1 MKVLNFIHRVTK
13 NHYIIIGL
21 AFLIG
26 LVFPASVV
34 WAAPYTTLLLMAI
47 FFLSSLKIDLKN
59 IFQQL
64 EERKPTILII
74 TVFMLLVLPLLVYYL
89 FSFFSPTLAVAF
101 LILAAMP
108 IGMTAPLLVEISG
121 GKPSLALIL
130 TIVTSLLA
138 PFTVPLII
146 TTLAGASVS
155 VGFWSMFKLLAVIIY
170 IPFFAAQFCKKIGQ
184 KKIDKVSGFFES
196 ISTVLLGILIMII
209 IAKQS
214 EIIIGNFSYLYVGLL
229 FLFFIFLHLVGYFL
243 IPWLSKINKLT
254 VSVCVTY
261 FNFTLAIEVAD
272 KFFTDPNVIS
282 LVVLSVIPW
291 AVMFIP
297 FKRIVARK
305 NK

>member
-1 MKVLNFIHRVTK
+1 VKILSFIHRITK

-26 LVFPASVV
+26 LVFPSNVI
-34 WAAPYTTLLLMAI
+34 WAAPYTTSLLMGI

-64 EERKPTILII
+64 EDRKATILII
-74 TVFMLLVLPLLVYYL
+74 TVFMLLVLPLLVHYL
-89 FSFFSPTLAVAF
+89 FSFFSPALAVAF

-130 TIVTSLLA
+130 TVSTSLIA

-146 TTLAGASVS
+146 TTLAGTSVS
-155 VGFWSMFKLLAVIIY
+155 VSFWSMFELLAIIIY
-170 IPFFAAQFCKKIGQ
+170 IPFFVAILCKEICQ
-184 KKIDKVSGFFES
+184 KKINKISGSFES
-196 ISTVLLGILIMII
+196 ISTILLGILITII

-254 VSVCVTY
+254 ISVCVTY

-272 KFFTDPNVIS
+272 QFFTDPSVIS

-305 NK
+305 K

>member
-1 MKVLNFIHRVTK
+1 MKILNFVQKITK
-13 NHYIIIGL
+13 NHYLIIGL

-26 LVFPASVV
+26 LVFPTSIV
-34 WAAPYTTLLLMAI
+34 WAAPYTTLILMGI

-59 IFQQL
+59 ISQQL
-64 EERKPTILII
+64 DERKRTIVII
-74 TVFMLLVLPLLVYYL
+74 TIFMLLVLPVVVYYL
-89 FSFFSPTLAVAF
+89 FSFFSPALAIAF

-108 IGMTAPLLVEISG
+108 VGMTASLLTEISG

-130 TIVTSLLA
+130 TITTSLLA

-146 TTLAGASVS
+146 TTLAGTSVS
-155 VGFWSMFKLLAVIIY
+155 VGFWSMFKLLAIVIY
-170 IPFFAAQFCKKIGQ
+170 IPFFTAQFCKKICQ

-196 ISTVLLGILIMII
+196 ISTILLGILIMII
-209 IAKQS
+209 IAKQA
-214 EIIIGNFSYLYVGLL
+214 EVIIGSFSCLYVGLL
-229 FLFFIFLHLVGYFL
+229 FLFFIFLHLIGYFL

-261 FNFTLAIEVAD
+261 LNFTLAIEVAD

-291 AVMFIP
+291 SVMFIP
-297 FKRIVARK
+297 FKRLIARK
-305 NK
+305 K